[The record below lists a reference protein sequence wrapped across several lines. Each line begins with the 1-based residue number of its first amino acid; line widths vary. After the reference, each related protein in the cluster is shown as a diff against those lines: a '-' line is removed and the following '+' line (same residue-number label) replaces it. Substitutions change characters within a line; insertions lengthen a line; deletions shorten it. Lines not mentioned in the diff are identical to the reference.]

1 MAAKTRCLFKL
12 LQGSKFLRPSEPQA
26 QALEAIFATDKS
38 GIVVLPCG
46 AGKTAVFLQAAVNAG
61 NRVLFLNFE
70 KQGVIQ
76 VADAIRQHT
85 NVKDAHLC
93 VYSSECKK
101 DPNHLLCYMATTY
114 SMFSSTSNRSND
126 TNKVRKFVF
135 NTAWDLVVLD
145 ECHHAWAE
153 TYRPIVQELL
163 KTSKRVLGFTGT
175 LCRSETAS
183 AADAS
188 TSARREAHAK
198 EFSFIGEV
206 LYSRTCA
213 ELEAAGLIAKVQRME
228 VAVALTD
235 HFRVALE
242 AASGSCKLY
251 VQALNPEKLN
261 ATWMLVQMHLALGHV
276 GMVFCDHLLPAKTL
290 KSVLGARW
298 EVLSGGNA
306 HGTEGSHTA
315 QVNASLVKRFNAG
328 ELDGLIATPVGESAL
343 DVHNPKFRYA
353 IVIDAHG
360 GQAPASQKLGRLSR
374 TPRVLRE
381 PDESAEDHAKR
392 VKQQQKVASYY
403 EIVTTD
409 TEEETAARARNV
421 QFIDDGYKCRHVD
434 YGKLVSQLSSVGG
447 SEAQAPY
454 SDPVAQLTLLVECLS
469 YQELGVVE
477 GEGNVKAAEV
487 LQPHRELTRKLK
499 QKRDGAKHALFRQR
513 KQQQLVRTRAQL
525 PERKAEAS
533 VAKREVMEGAA
544 MPEAAAR
551 VLRALQIDPA
561 LLARAKLV
569 MPPPPPEEKAEEE
582 KAEEEHDDDGDYAS
596 VLSD

>member
-1 MAAKTRCLFKL
+1 MLNKQPQVRCLFKFL
-12 LQGSKFLRPSEPQA
+12 PGSKFLRPSEPQA
-26 QALEAIFATDKS
+26 QALEAIRATRAS

-46 AGKTAVFLQAAVNAG
+46 AGKTAVFLQAALEAG
-61 NRVLFLNFE
+61 NRVLFLNYE
-70 KQGVIQ
+70 KQGVMQ
-76 VADAIRQHT
+76 VADAIREQT
-85 NVKDAHLC
+85 NVKEGHLC
-93 VYSSECKK
+93 IYSSEVKR

-114 SMFSSTSNRSND
+114 SMFSSTSNRSNE

-135 NTAWDLVVLD
+135 STPWDLVVLD

-153 TYRPIVQELL
+153 TYRPLVQELL

-175 LCRSETAS
+175 LCRSETVNS
-183 AADAS
+183 ADAS

-213 ELEAAGLIAKVQRME
+213 ELEAVGLIAQVQRME
-228 VAVALTD
+228 VAVCLTD

-261 ATWMLVQMHLALGHV
+261 ATWMLVQMHKALGHV
-276 GMVFCDHLLPAKTL
+276 GMIFCDHLLPAKTL
-290 KSVLGARW
+290 KSILGARW

-306 HGTEGSHTA
+306 HGTEGAHTA
-315 QVNASLVKRFNAG
+315 QTNADIVKRFNDG

-374 TPRVLRE
+374 TPRVLPK

-392 VKQQQKVASYY
+392 VKRQQKVASYY
-403 EIVTTD
+403 EIVTIQ

-421 QFIDDGYKCRHVD
+421 QFIDDGYECTHVD
-434 YGKLVSQLSSVGG
+434 YGKLVAQLASVGLA
-447 SEAQAPY
+447 EAQAPY

-487 LQPHRELTRKLK
+487 LEPHRELTRTLK
-499 QKRDGAKHALFRQR
+499 QKRDGAKHPLFRQR
-513 KQQQLVRTRAQL
+513 KQQQLERTRAQL

-533 VAKREVMEGAA
+533 IAKREVMEGAA

-551 VLRALQIDPA
+551 VLRALQVEPE
-561 LLARAKLV
+561 LLARANLV
-569 MPPPPPEEKAEEE
+569 LPPPPPEESNTFAEEKSE
-582 KAEEEHDDDGDYAS
+582 FDTAS

>member
-1 MAAKTRCLFKL
+1 MAAKPPQARCLFKL
-12 LQGSKFLRPSEPQA
+12 LPGSKFLRPSEPQA
-26 QALEAIFATDKS
+26 QALEAIRATDKS

-46 AGKTAVFLQAAVNAG
+46 AGKTAVFLQAALEAG
-61 NRVLFLNFE
+61 NKVLFLNFE
-70 KQGVIQ
+70 KQGVVQ
-76 VADAIRQHT
+76 VADAIREHS

-93 VYSSECKK
+93 VYSSEVKK
-101 DPNHLLCYMATTY
+101 DPNHLLCNMITTY
-114 SMFSSTSNRSND
+114 SMFSSTSNRSSE
-126 TNKVRKFVF
+126 TCKVRKFVF
-135 NTAWDLVVLD
+135 GTAWDLVVLD
-145 ECHHAWAE
+145 ECHHAWAS
-153 TYRPIVQELL
+153 TYRPIVEELL

-175 LCRSETAS
+175 LCRSETVA

-188 TSARREAHAK
+188 TSVRREAHAK
-198 EFSFIGEV
+198 EFAFIGEV

-213 ELEAAGLIAKVQRME
+213 ELEAAGLIAKVQRMQ

-235 HFRVALE
+235 HFSVALAE
-242 AASGSCKLY
+242 ASGSCKLY
-251 VQALNPEKLN
+251 LQSINPQKLN
-261 ATWMLVQMHLALGHV
+261 ATWMLVQMHTALGHV
-276 GMVFCDHLLPAKTL
+276 GMIFCDHLLPAKTL

-315 QVNASLVKRFNAG
+315 QVNADIVKRFNDGA
-328 ELDGLIATPVGESAL
+328 LDGLIATPVGESAL
-343 DVHNPKFRYA
+343 DVHNTKFRYA

-374 TPRVLRE
+374 TPRVLPN
-381 PDESAEDHAKR
+381 PDESAEDLAKR

-403 EIVTTD
+403 EIVTLN
-409 TEEETAARARNV
+409 TEEETAAKARNV
-421 QFIDDGYKCRHVD
+421 QFIDDGYECTHVD
-434 YGKLVSQLSSVGG
+434 YGKLVAQLASVGLA
-447 SEAQAPY
+447 EARAPY

-477 GEGNVKAAEV
+477 GEGNARATEV
-487 LQPHRELTRKLK
+487 LQPHRDLTRKLK
-499 QKRDGAKHALFRQR
+499 QKRDSAKHPLFRQR

-533 VAKREVMEGAA
+533 VAKREVIDGAA

-551 VLRALQIDPA
+551 VLRMLHLDAE

-569 MPPPPPEEKAEEE
+569 LPPPPPPPPREKKAEGEE
-582 KAEEEHDDDGDYAS
+582 DDDAAS